1 MEKEEITKEKARRLN
16 PKDCSASRISGYPEI
31 YKEGVPL
38 RGVVSL
44 VDTPYEI
51 IGRELVPILRNL
63 QGRPRHY
70 IINSRNLKEELKSW
84 TVQRDEYLVSFDMKA
99 LYPSIPVQKALEL
112 IECLLKSKRNIKEA
126 TTFSVGNI
134 MKLLK

>member
-1 MEKEEITKEKARRLN
+1 MDKGEITKKKARRLTT
-16 PKDCSASRISGYPEI
+16 DCRAPRTTGYSKI
-31 YKEGVPL
+31 HKEGVPL

-51 IGRELVPILRNL
+51 IGRELAPILRNL

-84 TVQRDEYLVSFDMKA
+84 TVQRDEYMVSFDMKA
-99 LYPSIPVQKALEL
+99 SYPSIQYK
-112 IECLLKSKRNIKEA
+112 KR
-126 TTFSVGNI
+126 
-134 MKLLK
+134 